1 MGVVILSLLCVP
13 TLQGGSMNSHTK
25 QLAKQVVKDLQKY
38 KDDNKCGDGRIAQL
52 IGATH
57 SNVQRWITGGGLP
70 SPLSMQRCYDAKLTK
85 VRLPE
90 VIKQQAITT
99 VLESVDSDN
108 KIPRMYKKRVSVP
121 PIIAN
126 QIKLIIDDHLSSLD
140 QPKTYAHFSDDRDE
154 LIRKVYYLCRQG

>member
-1 MGVVILSLLCVP
+1 
-13 TLQGGSMNSHTK
+13 MNSHTK
-25 QLAKQVVKDLQKY
+25 QLAKQVVQDLHKY
-38 KDDNKCGDGRIAQL
+38 KVDNKCGDGRIAQL

-70 SPLSMQRCYDAKLTK
+70 SPLNIQRCYDAELTK

-90 VIKQQAITT
+90 VIQRQSITT
-99 VLESVDSDN
+99 VLENVDDDN
-108 KIPRMYKKRVSVP
+108 KVPRMYRKRVSVP

-126 QIKLIIDDHLSSLD
+126 QIKLLIDDHLSSLNE
-140 QPKTYAHFSDDRDE
+140 PKTYSHFNDERDE

>member
-1 MGVVILSLLCVP
+1 
-13 TLQGGSMNSHTK
+13 MNSHTK

-38 KDDNKCGDGRIAQL
+38 KDNNKCGDGRIAQL

-99 VLESVDSDN
+99 VLENVDSDN
-108 KIPRMYKKRVSVP
+108 KVPRMYRKRVSVP
-121 PIIAN
+121 PIISN
-126 QIKLIIDDHLSSLD
+126 QIKLLIDDYMVELE
-140 QPKTYAHFSDDRDE
+140 QPKTWIDFTNARDE

>member
-1 MGVVILSLLCVP
+1 
-13 TLQGGSMNSHTK
+13 MNSHTK

-70 SPLSMQRCYDAKLTK
+70 SPLSIQRCYDAKLTK

-99 VLESVDSDN
+99 VLENVDSDN
-108 KIPRMYKKRVSVP
+108 KVPRMYRKRVSVP
-121 PIIAN
+121 PIIGN
-126 QIKLIIDDHLSSLD
+126 QIKLLIDDYMVELE
-140 QPKTYAHFSDDRDE
+140 QPKTWIEFTNARDE